1 MAAAEHDLH
10 TLSGAYAL
18 DALPPDER
26 ELFTAHLTRCEPCR
40 QEVAEFGEAAA
51 RLGQAVAVTP
61 RPELRAATLR
71 AAALTSQLAP
81 EVGPGVEPEP
91 APGGAAGPR
100 LVRRPAPGTG
110 TGGPSGAR
118 PGTFRPAW
126 LAAAAAVI
134 LVVAITL
141 AVVTHGAIGRLH
153 SNQRQ
158 AHMIAAVLTAP
169 DAVMLSSKVRTGG
182 MATVVMSHRERALV
196 FSASGLRR
204 LPPGRAYELWVMWPG
219 GQRAAGM
226 LTMPTSGAAGP
237 AVIPGLAAGDAIGL
251 TVEPA
256 AGSPRPTTVP
266 ILVMRLGGS

>member
-26 ELFTAHLTRCEPCR
+26 ELFTAHLTGCEPCR

-81 EVGPGVEPEP
+81 EIEPGPVPAP

-100 LVRRPAPGTG
+100 PVPRLAPGTDDRWR
-110 TGGPSGAR
+110 AR
-118 PGTFRPAW
+118 RGLLRPAW
-126 LAAAAAVI
+126 LATAAAAVI
-134 LVVAITL
+134 LVAAVAVG
-141 AVVTHGAIGRLH
+141 VVIHGANGRLH

-169 DAVMLSSKVRTGG
+169 DAVMMSSKVRTGG
-182 MATVVMSHRERALV
+182 TATVVMSHRERALV

-226 LTMPTSGAAGP
+226 LTMPASGAAGP

-256 AGSPRPTTVP
+256 AGSARPTTAPV
-266 ILVMRLGGS
+266 LVMRLGRT

>member
-10 TLSGAYAL
+10 TLAGAYAL

-26 ELFTAHLTRCEPCR
+26 AAFVAHLARCEPCR
-40 QEVAEFGEAAA
+40 QEVAEFGEAVA

-81 EVGPGVEPEP
+81 EVGSEPTTEPSP
-91 APGGAAGPR
+91 AP
-100 LVRRPAPGTG
+100 RPA
-110 TGGPSGAR
+110 AR
-118 PGTFRPAW
+118 PASRPGAGGGWLARRGPAW
-126 LAAAAAVI
+126 LAAAAAAAAVI
-134 LVVAITL
+134 FVTAITL
-141 AVVTHGAIGRLH
+141 GVVTHGAIGRLQ

-169 DAVMLSSKVRTGG
+169 DAVILSSKVSTGG
-182 MATVVMSHRERALV
+182 TATVVMSHRERALV

-226 LTMPTSGAAGP
+226 LTMPARGAAGP
-237 AVIPGLAAGDAIGL
+237 AVIRGLAAGDAIGL

-256 AGSPRPTTVP
+256 AGSPRPTSAPV
-266 ILVMRLGGS
+266 LVMRLGGP